1 MVIGAIDCIAILSQW
16 SEALINVSWISTFLI
31 GSAAAFPLVVQLR

>member
-16 SEALINVSWISTFLI
+16 PEALINVSWVSTFLI
-31 GSAAAFPLVVQLR
+31 GSAAAFPLVVESR